1 MPATT
6 RLRSIA
12 TVSVPGTLPE
22 KLTAIAAAGFDGVE
36 IFEDDLLKSPVKP
49 VAIRNLADS
58 LGLRIFLLQPF
69 RDFEGVPAEKRI
81 EKLASARR
89 QFDLMRELGCDHLL
103 VCSNTDPESSP
114 ERDVQ
119 IADLAALAE
128 MAEPYDIRIGFEALA
143 WGKHINR
150 YRQAWDRV
158 REVNNPALGIVL
170 DSFHILATG
179 DNLDRLDEV
188 PLDKISFLQLAD
200 APYKD
205 MNVQQWSRSYRCY
218 PGQGDLP
225 LVDFVSTLNRKGF
238 TGPWSLE
245 IFNDKTLPLAD
256 GLRSLA
262 ELEKRMRAYDQDHNS
277 NPLIEEI

>member
-1 MPATT
+1 MPATS

-22 KLTAIAAAGFDGVE
+22 KLKAIAAAGFDGVE
-36 IFEDDLLKSPVKP
+36 IFEDDLLKNPVKP

-69 RDFEGVPAEKRI
+69 RDFEGVAPEKRP

-89 QFDLMRELGCDHLL
+89 QFDLMSELGCDHLL
-103 VCSNTDPESSP
+103 VCSNTDADSSA
-114 ERDVQ
+114 EREVQ
-119 IADLAALAE
+119 IADLAALAD
-128 MAEPYDIRIGFEALA
+128 MAQPYAIRIGYEALA
-143 WGKHINR
+143 WGKHVNR
-150 YRQAWDRV
+150 YLQAWDRV
-158 REVNNPALGIVL
+158 REVNHPALGIVL
-170 DSFHILATG
+170 DSFHVLAVG

-200 APYKD
+200 APFKD

-225 LVDFVSTLNRKGF
+225 LVDFVSTLNQKGF
-238 TGPWSLE
+238 SGPWSLE
-245 IFNDKTLPLAD
+245 IFNDKILPLAE
-256 GLRSLA
+256 GLRSLT
-262 ELEKRMRAYDQDHNS
+262 ELEKRMQAYHQITSED
-277 NPLIEEI
+277 

>member
-36 IFEDDLLKSPVKP
+36 IFEDDLLKSPLKP

-58 LGLRIFLLQPF
+58 LGLRILLLQPF
-69 RDFEGVPAEKRI
+69 RDFEGVPPEKRS

-89 QFDLMRELGCDHLL
+89 QCDLMGELGCDRLL
-103 VCSNTDPESSP
+103 VCSNTDAESSP

-119 IADLAALAE
+119 IADLAALAD
-128 MAEPYDIRIGFEALA
+128 MAQSYGIRIGFEALA
-143 WGKHINR
+143 WGRHINR
-150 YRQAWDRV
+150 YRHAWDRV
-158 REVNNPALGIVL
+158 HAVDHPALGIVL
-170 DSFHILATG
+170 DSFHILAVG

-200 APYKD
+200 APFKD

-225 LVDFVSTLNRKGF
+225 LVDFVSTLTRKGF

-256 GLRSLA
+256 GLRALS
-262 ELEKRMRAYDQDHNS
+262 ELEKRMQAYDQELPHRV
-277 NPLIEEI
+277 I

>member
-1 MPATT
+1 M
-6 RLRSIA
+6 
-12 TVSVPGTLPE
+12 PE

-49 VAIRNLADS
+49 AAIRNLADS

-69 RDFEGVPAEKRI
+69 RDFEGVPAEKRV

-89 QFDLMRELGCDHLL
+89 QFDLMSELGCDHLL
-103 VCSNTDPESSP
+103 VCSNTDPASSP
-114 ERDVQ
+114 EREVQ
-119 IADLAALAE
+119 IADLAALAA
-128 MAEPYDIRIGFEALA
+128 MAQPYAIRIGYEALA

-158 REVNNPALGIVL
+158 REVNSPALGIVL
-170 DSFHILATG
+170 DSFHILAVG

-188 PLDKISFLQLAD
+188 PLEKISFLQLAD
-200 APYKD
+200 APFKD

-256 GLRSLA
+256 GLRSLT
-262 ELEKRMRAYDQDHNS
+262 ELEKRMQAYDPSASEN
-277 NPLIEEI
+277 

>member
-6 RLRSIA
+6 RLHSIA

-49 VAIRNLADS
+49 AAIRNLADS

-69 RDFEGVPAEKRI
+69 RDFEGVPAEKRV

-89 QFDLMRELGCDHLL
+89 QFDLMSELGCDHLL

-114 ERDVQ
+114 EREVQ
-119 IADLAALAE
+119 IADLAVLAE
-128 MAEPYDIRIGFEALA
+128 MAELYDIRIGYEALA
-143 WGKHINR
+143 WGKHVNR

-158 REVNNPALGIVL
+158 REVNSPALGIVL
-170 DSFHILATG
+170 DSFHILAVG

-188 PLDKISFLQLAD
+188 PLEKISFLQLAD
-200 APYKD
+200 VPFKD

-256 GLRSLA
+256 GLRSLT
-262 ELEKRMRAYDQDHNS
+262 ELEKRMQAYEKS
-277 NPLIEEI
+277 LSE

>member
-49 VAIRNLADS
+49 IAIRNLADS

-69 RDFEGVPAEKRI
+69 RDFEGVQPEKRN

-89 QFDLMRELGCDHLL
+89 QFDLMNELGCDRLL
-103 VCSNTDPESSP
+103 VCSNTDPESSA

-128 MAEPYDIRIGFEALA
+128 MAQPHDIHIGFEALA

-158 REVNNPALGIVL
+158 REVNHPALGIVL
-170 DSFHILATG
+170 DSFHILAAG

-188 PLDKISFLQLAD
+188 PLEKISFLQLAD
-200 APYKD
+200 APFKD

-245 IFNDKTLPLAD
+245 IFNDKTLPLAE
-256 GLRSLA
+256 GLSSLT
-262 ELEKRMRAYDQDHNS
+262 ELERRMRAYDQTLNA
-277 NPLIEEI
+277 